1 MLLAIEFQ
9 EAYKRLDKL
18 CKECFASK
26 DGVTEYIRIMESEY
40 LGEKYVPTWKI
51 DLKELKHIRWVRN
64 QLSHEVGTLQSD
76 ICSQNDLNYVE
87 YFYKK
92 IIERNDPLALLR
104 KEREAEKRKEY
115 KQFQYASNK
124 PAKLASADTNRD
136 KRSLLRRIWE
146 KIKSFFV

>member
-40 LGEKYVPTWKI
+40 LGEKYVSTWKI
-51 DLKELKHIRWVRN
+51 DLKELKHVRWVRN

-76 ICSQNDLNYVE
+76 ICSQDDLNYVE

-104 KEREAEKRKEY
+104 KEREAEKRQEY
-115 KQFQYASNK
+115 KQFQYASDK
-124 PAKLASADTNRD
+124 TTKLASADTNRD
-136 KRSLLRRIWE
+136 KKSLLRRIWE